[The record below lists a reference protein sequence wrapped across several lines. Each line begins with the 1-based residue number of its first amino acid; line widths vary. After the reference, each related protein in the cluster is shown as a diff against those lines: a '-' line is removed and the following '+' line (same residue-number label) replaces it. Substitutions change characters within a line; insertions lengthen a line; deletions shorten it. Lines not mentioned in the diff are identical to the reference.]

1 MARTALDAAT
11 TGLTLG
17 FLVAAQVGPI
27 WLLCVR
33 SVVRGRLL
41 TGLGVGLGAAIID
54 TAYASLGM
62 AGVAQALQ
70 IVQLRLVVGLA
81 GSAVLLAIGGRTLWA
96 AFRIRAGMETGD
108 ETASPAKALRTALIA
123 TASNPLTIL
132 SWAAVYAA
140 ASTARIAPTGLSA
153 VALLAGVGC
162 GSFAWFATLSAAVA
176 LLRRRVG
183 ANGLRLADALS
194 GLGIAGYGGL
204 LGWRALHHS

>member
-54 TAYASLGM
+54 TAAASLGM

-81 GSAVLLAIGGRTLWA
+81 GSAVLLAIGGRTL
-96 AFRIRAGMETGD
+96 
-108 ETASPAKALRTALIA
+108 
-123 TASNPLTIL
+123 
-132 SWAAVYAA
+132 
-140 ASTARIAPTGLSA
+140 
-153 VALLAGVGC
+153 
-162 GSFAWFATLSAAVA
+162 
-176 LLRRRVG
+176 
-183 ANGLRLADALS
+183 
-194 GLGIAGYGGL
+194 
-204 LGWRALHHS
+204 